1 CDVLTGVL
9 AEGASLLALHVSEHR
24 KASEAAS
31 TLKSCM
37 VAYTSFFDLQTWE
50 SFSSLQV
57 TYNIS
62 SVIKWNFAA
71 EGMICGTV
79 KTNKKIICT

>member
-57 TYNIS
+57 NIQHF
-62 SVIKWNFAA
+62 KCHGN
-71 EGMICGTV
+71 GTLQL
-79 KTNKKIICT
+79 KE